1 MDADQFC
8 GFVFGGN
15 ARSLA
20 QQSGGAFKILFAF
33 LFFVLSLLLSSN
45 PFFTLPHFFAEHIVF
60 MPSFGFLLLLFLV
73 IQTFSWNE
81 KTSTQRIWLAS
92 IAVCVVL
99 ASSITVVRNQDW
111 KSNESLFTTDIK
123 HLKNNAKA
131 HALLAAIYFEKGEQ
145 AQNNA
150 EKRTYF
156 ESAITQLEES
166 NAILETEENY
176 LFLAELYLKTGR
188 TEGAIKAQEALDK
201 MRENGV

>member
-1 MDADQFC
+1 
-8 GFVFGGN
+8 
-15 ARSLA
+15 
-20 QQSGGAFKILFAF
+20 
-33 LFFVLSLLLSSN
+33 
-45 PFFTLPHFFAEHIVF
+45 
-60 MPSFGFLLLLFLV
+60 
-73 IQTFSWNE
+73 
-81 KTSTQRIWLAS
+81 
-92 IAVCVVL
+92 
-99 ASSITVVRNQDW
+99 
-111 KSNESLFTTDIK
+111 NESLFTTDIK